1 MIKKLE
7 EFINEANY
15 KVEQNAWRELI
26 LFTDNVQPIY
36 SYLWSF
42 VETLVSRGEK
52 DNKQIGKKLVQDNYY
67 KQELKHIIQLVKDEN
82 ENGIKKGQEDGLKD
96 FNSLSEKDQLKLLC
110 DHIEDELEDYDN
122 GK

>member
-1 MIKKLE
+1 MIKQFD

-52 DNKQIGKKLVQDNYY
+52 NNKQIGKKLVQDNYY
-67 KQELKHIIQLVKDEN
+67 KQEIKHIIQLVKDEN

>member
-1 MIKKLE
+1 MIKQFD
-7 EFINEANY
+7 EFINEANR
-15 KVEQNAWRELI
+15 KVEENAWRELI

-52 DNKQIGKKLVQDNYY
+52 DNKQIESKLTKDTYY
-67 KQELKHIIQLVKDEN
+67 VNELKHIISLVEDEN
-82 ENGIKKGQEDGLKD
+82 EQGVKKGQTNGLEN
-96 FNSLSEKDQLKLLC
+96 FNSLPGKDKLKLLA
-110 DHIEDELEDYDN
+110 DHIADELEDYDN

>member
-1 MIKKLE
+1 M
-7 EFINEANY
+7 
-15 KVEQNAWRELI
+15 
-26 LFTDNVQPIY
+26 
-36 SYLWSF
+36 
-42 VETLVSRGEK
+42 
-52 DNKQIGKKLVQDNYY
+52 QDNYY

>member
-1 MIKKLE
+1 MIKQIK

-67 KQELKHIIQLVKDEN
+67 KQELKHI
-82 ENGIKKGQEDGLKD
+82 QEDINREQDSHGIN
-96 FNSLSEKDQLKLLC
+96 FTN
-110 DHIEDELEDYDN
+110 YDKIKEFDKN
-122 GK
+122 KQ

>member
-1 MIKKLE
+1 MIKQFD
-7 EFINEANY
+7 EFVNEANY

-52 DNKQIGKKLVQDNYY
+52 DNKQVESKLVKDTYY
-67 KQELKHIIQLVKDEN
+67 VNELKHIISLVEDEN
-82 ENGIKKGQEDGLKD
+82 EQGIKKGQTNGLEN
-96 FNSLSEKDQLKLLC
+96 FNSLHEKDKLKLLA
-110 DHIEDELEDYDN
+110 DHIADELKDYDN

>member
-1 MIKKLE
+1 MIKPFD

-82 ENGIKKGQEDGLKD
+82 ENGIKKGHEDGLKD

-110 DHIEDELEDYDN
+110 DHIEDELEDYDE

>member
-1 MIKKLE
+1 MIKQFD
-7 EFINEANY
+7 EFITEANY
-15 KVEQNAWRELI
+15 KVEENAWRELI

-82 ENGIKKGQEDGLKD
+82 ENGIKKGHEDGLKD

>member
-1 MIKKLE
+1 MIKQFE
-7 EFINEANY
+7 EFINEANR
-15 KVEQNAWRELI
+15 KIEENAWRELI

-52 DNKQIGKKLVQDNYY
+52 NNKQIESKLTKDTYY
-67 KQELKHIIQLVKDEN
+67 VNELKHIISLVEDEN
-82 ENGIKKGQEDGLKD
+82 EQGVKKGKADGLEN
-96 FNSLSEKDQLKLLC
+96 FNSLSEKDKLKLLA
-110 DHIEDELEDYDN
+110 DHIADELEDYDN